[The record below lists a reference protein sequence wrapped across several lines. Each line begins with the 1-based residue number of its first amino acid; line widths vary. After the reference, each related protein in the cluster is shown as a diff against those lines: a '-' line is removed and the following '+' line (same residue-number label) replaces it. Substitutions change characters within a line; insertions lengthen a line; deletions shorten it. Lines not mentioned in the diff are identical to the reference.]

1 MGLPAMTAACL
12 GARACYT
19 CCMCALSVRVCVCV
33 PSAVMAAPEHATD
46 REQFHLAGLIVR
58 FMSEL
63 CARLGQRGVDASAA
77 AVASDDT
84 KKKLELARGTLRGVL
99 QGLRRASHAAHDKSS
114 ELGAVLSDDGLKSVE
129 ELAIGVMKL
138 ADGLDLQRQAVL
150 AQTAGGVGQ
159 EAARRVLATSQAAES
174 SLSFARQELQRA
186 HEHAKS
192 AKPPADSVGLYGN
205 QSALVALGAAELA
218 QGHWSK
224 ARAALAQAIQAS
236 PEQCGAPVRVALGI
250 ALSRLNYPDLAAA
263 AFQEALSHDPHSA
276 DAQVGLQTLR
286 MARARTKDQDSF
298 VQACTD
304 AVAELNDLYMDN
316 MTHAALLTRLAELKL
331 LVPDMVLVGGQPLF
345 ATVQDHTRVLK
356 LPVPVS
362 EVPELRAGARLLL
375 LQVKRHG
382 AANLGEFQQLG
393 RVVLT
398 SVSGQAAF
406 PAGEAGNSVTID
418 DSLHLHPQADGVV
431 VKSFRC
437 AEALALARS
446 VEAHTHNT
454 DLLAEAVYLQA
465 KAQHAL
471 GKHVEAVALYRRVQ
485 TLRNM
490 WAPALFGMA
499 QALLSTGNLDKSKG
513 LMQKVLELQPSNAE
527 ALSVL
532 AQMAL
537 QKLAGLQRG
546 RASIPVSGSG
556 IKVEEYQ
563 KAIDAAMAKAK
574 QLSKQA
580 VALIPLDGKV
590 WLTRGNVLVR
600 SQTPNDQKLAAEAY
614 YKAAICLKNAG
625 LAPPWQLLYN
635 IAVMQLR
642 KVDDQP
648 LAERGPL
655 LSALSTAD
663 SMLSWASQGLSIALM
678 PAGSRVEQDQLFTR
692 KLLLLPACLP
702 VLLAYARGRE
712 LRGEWALAFAIY
724 RVVFIAWPTLPT
736 APLRLV
742 RLLAQVGMRD
752 AAMRV
757 LDAMTGIHE
766 LPRASEGPSE
776 EGVDAAGEAALAVL
790 RDLVATSVDWP
801 ARVQA
806 GMRTPGGVALPGR
819 ALVDGGVTL
828 DSPVEAPTEFED
840 ATSTRLAAWAMDPSI
855 DQKVGAQLS
864 APILRQHLALAARRR
879 CDVLVSVASAR
890 AVLIGLE
897 APERDARQS
906 LLASAAKLQ
915 SFDREA
921 RVWAQAEYTE
931 RVLGTQFRLRRIAEG
946 DAATYF
952 DVRKQDA
959 SNKAKHFAKERHAL
973 LKDVFD
979 DCKRLLKNKR
989 TDVLL
994 GNSFAAYLAEAGGL
1008 QHAREAF
1015 SICFSYNSRMC
1026 QSSVNVALV
1035 DLALGQHARADR
1047 ALQRV
1052 LSRFFSVEDLA
1063 TRNEAAM
1070 NSVKAADV
1078 TASADAEAGFALDLP
1093 AVAELQACFQA
1104 RTAGPVPDDAAA
1116 TLKQVADLA
1125 LRPSIAS
1132 CWPQPPAVADVVARL
1147 VDGSSVVPAVRP
1159 GGLWSSATS
1168 SLDLHQL
1175 PNLLFALTAARE
1187 RGSAEFRS
1195 LVLDQ
1200 ECYKVTHAGSGA
1212 AVVNVQ
1218 LLPFDFRAWL
1228 DLGRVLASS
1237 SLATMS
1243 AINAKLVRSGP
1254 GLLQLADVPDELV
1267 MSRAA
1272 RDLSQA
1278 TLYFMWCTEVLLQLY
1293 QSMLPDGDLVDF
1305 MLVDAALAEER
1316 AAPAEPERAAAL
1328 AQLQLMARPGGPLDG
1343 LSLSKLMRT
1352 IQQMLQRVPAAR
1364 KLQAKLAKAREAL
1377 LPQLEAQRLAFE
1389 EAQKE
1394 TAAAEAAAAE
1404 AAEQLRQQQQQV
1416 AMETSK
1422 LVAQRRAQ
1430 WAAEYAQIKKKAGKG
1445 RRAAAVLDNRVEL
1458 AAPVYDLP
1466 PEHAAALAAE
1476 VEQLLGN
1483 DSAVPDLDPAAA
1495 SATVDS
1501 LFMVD
1506 GVDVTQLL
1514 TDLPGADLAAEFDLS
1529 ALDSMPQLD
1538 ALLASTD
1545 LQHDEAGPVVGQ
1557 KRGRDE

>member
-1 MGLPAMTAACL
+1 
-12 GARACYT
+12 
-19 CCMCALSVRVCVCV
+19 
-33 PSAVMAAPEHATD
+33 MAAPEHATD

-77 AVASDDT
+77 AATSDDT
-84 KKKLELARGTLRGVL
+84 RKKLELARGTLRGVL

-159 EAARRVLATSQAAES
+159 EATRRVLATTQAAES

-192 AKPPADSVGLYGN
+192 ARPPTDSAGLYGN

-218 QGHWSK
+218 QGHWGK

-250 ALSRLNYPDLAAA
+250 ALSRLNYPDLATA
-263 AFQEALSHDPHSA
+263 AFQEALVHDPHCA

-298 VQACTD
+298 VQACAD
-304 AVAELNDLYMDN
+304 AVTELNDLYMDN

-331 LVPDMVLVGGQPLF
+331 LVPDVVLVGGQALF

-362 EVPELRAGARLLL
+362 EAPELRAGARLLL
-375 LQVKRHG
+375 LQVKRS
-382 AANLGEFQQLG
+382 AANLEEFQQLG

-398 SVSGQAAF
+398 SVSGQATF
-406 PAGEAGNSVTID
+406 PAGEAGNFVTID
-418 DSLHLHPQADGVV
+418 DSLLLHPQADGVV
-431 VKSFRC
+431 VKTFRC

-580 VALIPLDGKV
+580 VALIPQDGKV

-614 YKAAICLKNAG
+614 TKAAICLKNAG

-655 LSALSTAD
+655 LPALDQAD
-663 SMLSWASQGLSIALM
+663 SVLSWASQGLSIALM
-678 PAGSRVEQDQLFTR
+678 PAGSRVDQDQLFTR

-757 LDAMTGIHE
+757 LDTMTGIHE
-766 LPRASEGPSE
+766 LPRASEGPDE
-776 EGVDAAGEAALAVL
+776 EGVDAAGEAALAAL
-790 RDLVATSVDWP
+790 RDLVAASADWP

-819 ALVDGGVTL
+819 ALVEGGVTL
-828 DSPVEAPTEFED
+828 DSPVEAPTAFED

-994 GNSFAAYLAEAGGL
+994 GNCFAAYLAEAGGL

-1070 NSVKAADV
+1070 HSVKAADL
-1078 TASADAEAGFALDLP
+1078 TANADAEVGFALDLP

-1104 RTAGPVPDDAAA
+1104 RAAGPVPDDAAA

-1125 LRPSIAS
+1125 LRPCLAS
-1132 CWPQPPAVADVVARL
+1132 CWPQPPVVADVVARL
-1147 VDGSSVVPAVRP
+1147 VDGSSAVPAVRP

-1168 SLDLHQL
+1168 SLDLRQL

-1200 ECYKVTHAGSGA
+1200 ACYKVTHAGSVA

-1228 DLGRVLASS
+1228 DLGRALASS

-1243 AINAKLVRSGP
+1243 AINAKLVKSGP

-1278 TLYFMWCTEVLLQLY
+1278 ILYFMWCTEALLQLY
-1293 QSMLPDGDLVDF
+1293 QSLLPGGDLVDF

-1316 AAPAEPERAAAL
+1316 AAPAEPERTAAL
-1328 AQLQLMARPGGPLDG
+1328 TQLQLMARPGGPLDG
-1343 LSLSKLMRT
+1343 LSLSKLVRT

-1364 KLQAKLAKAREAL
+1364 KLQTKLSKAREAL

-1389 EAQKE
+1389 EAQKQ

-1514 TDLPGADLAAEFDLS
+1514 ADLPGADLATEFDLS

-1545 LQHDEAGPVVGQ
+1545 LQHDEAGPMVGQ